1 MKNKPKILRIFAY
14 LCLIGYIC
22 LALFLIYQA
31 ILDGERSSQTSNT
44 VGDEINDI
52 IDDGGDKTK
61 LVKPTNLIITN
72 PISMINVGDDYKLDV
87 DILPVNSSYKSL
99 IYTSSDESVASVNSD
114 GKVEFHQ
121 KGSVILKVSIKGF
134 ETISSEVSVLVNEI
148 PLDDFS
154 YKILY
159 DEEEVISENDI
170 YLLKQYN
177 TYEID
182 FEFEPKNSTNTK
194 VTYEYDKKYLTVYN
208 GVINAKEATQT
219 PIDLVIKVG
228 DCSKTIKIKIE
239 ETNVEYI
246 KTTGFDIS
254 KEKIELIVG
263 DNVKLSNN
271 LFGVLFKPEDATNKI
286 IKYDV
291 VDTNIVMIKSN
302 TLLALKPGSTQVK
315 LFNEESNTE
324 HMVEVVIKNMVA
336 FENEKPYDIKQDY
349 LSYDKDKNIYKIRN
363 GISGKITVNFTENST
378 YKIVKYNSLDSEV
391 LIVGDDG
398 TITPIKIG
406 KTKVIIEIDD
416 GFDQKYTFEV
426 DIEVE
431 RTPLIENMQEFYYT
445 IRKSIGHFA
454 AFFVLGMLGALAFS
468 IIFDKKK
475 WLFSI
480 PMNFI
485 LGFMIAGLTE
495 LIQKYVPGRYGCWDD
510 VWLDYSGYISAS
522 VIFTGIVLLIYLLVS
537 ARQHKNAN

>member
-1 MKNKPKILRIFAY
+1 MKNKPKIIRIFTY

-22 LALFLIYQA
+22 LAVFLIYQA
-31 ILDGERSSQTSNT
+31 TLDGEASSQTSNT

-52 IDDGGDKTK
+52 IDDGQDKTK

-72 PISMINVGDDYKLDV
+72 PISMIHVGDDYKLDV

-99 IYTSSDESVASVNSD
+99 VYTSSDESVASINSD

-121 KGSVILKVSIKGF
+121 KGSVVLKVSIKGF

-154 YKILY
+154 YIILY
-159 DEEEVISENDI
+159 DEKEVISENDI

-182 FEFEPKNSTNTK
+182 FEFAPKNSTNTN
-194 VTYEYDKKYLTVYN
+194 VTYEYDKKYLSVYN
-208 GVINAKEATQT
+208 GVINANESTQS

-239 ETNVEYI
+239 ETIVEYI
-246 KTTGFDIS
+246 SATGFDIS
-254 KEKIELIVG
+254 KEKIELVVG
-263 DNVKLSNN
+263 NKVKLSNY
-271 LFGVLFKPEDATNKI
+271 LFGVSFKPEDATNKI

-291 VDTNIVMIKSN
+291 VDTNIAMIKSN
-302 TLLALKPGSTQVK
+302 TLVALKSGSTQIK

-324 HMVEVVIKNMVA
+324 HIVEVVIKNMVA

-406 KTKVIIEIDD
+406 KAKVIIEIDD

-522 VIFTGIVLLIYLLVS
+522 VIFTGVVLLIYLLVS
-537 ARQHKNAN
+537 ARQHKNIE

>member
-1 MKNKPKILRIFAY
+1 MKNKPKIIRIFTY

-22 LALFLIYQA
+22 LAVFLIYQA
-31 ILDGERSSQTSNT
+31 TLDGEASSQTSNT

-52 IDDGGDKTK
+52 IDDGQDKTK

-72 PISMINVGDDYKLDV
+72 PISMIHVGDDYKLDV

-99 IYTSSDESVASVNSD
+99 VYTSSDESVASINSD

-121 KGSVILKVSIKGF
+121 KGSVVLKVSIKGF

-154 YKILY
+154 YIILY
-159 DEEEVISENDI
+159 DEKEVISENDI

-182 FEFEPKNSTNTK
+182 FEFEPKNSTNTN
-194 VTYEYDKKYLTVYN
+194 VTYEYDKKYLSVYN
-208 GVINAKEATQT
+208 GVINVNESTQS

-239 ETNVEYI
+239 ETIVEYI
-246 KTTGFDIS
+246 SATGFDIS
-254 KEKIELIVG
+254 KEKIELVVG
-263 DNVKLSNN
+263 NKVKLSNN
-271 LFGVLFKPEDATNKI
+271 LFGVSFKPEDATNKI

-291 VDTNIVMIKSN
+291 VDTNIAMIKSN
-302 TLLALKPGSTQVK
+302 TLVALKPGSTQVK

-324 HMVEVVIKNMVA
+324 HIVEVVIKNMVA

-406 KTKVIIEIDD
+406 KAKVIIEIDD

-431 RTPLIENMQEFYYT
+431 RTPLIENMQKFYYT

-522 VIFTGIVLLIYLLVS
+522 VIFTGVVLLIYLLVS
-537 ARQHKNAN
+537 ARQHKNIE